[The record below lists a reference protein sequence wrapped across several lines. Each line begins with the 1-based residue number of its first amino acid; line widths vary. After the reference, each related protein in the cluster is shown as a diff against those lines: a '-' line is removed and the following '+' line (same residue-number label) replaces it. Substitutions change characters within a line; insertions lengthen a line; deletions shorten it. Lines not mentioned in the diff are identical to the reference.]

1 MTPDCCGVCRFF
13 TLKDLPP
20 RAVDGEGHCIGY
32 LESLPHLVEWDRPRC
47 GLYRVAR
54 PLAPREKWIS
64 KLQLRIAGRGAVVNA
79 AGNDSAGPPRR
90 ADDVPATS
98 PHPLSK

>member
-1 MTPDCCGVCRFF
+1 MTCAMCTHF

-47 GLYRVAR
+47 GLYRVAK
-54 PLAPREKWIS
+54 PLAPREAWIA
-64 KLQLRIAGRGAVVNA
+64 KLQAGSAGRGEGGDA
-79 AGNDSAGPPRR
+79 ALNDSAGPPRR
-90 ADDVPATS
+90 AET
-98 PHPLSK
+98 